1 MTICTSSV
9 ALTINSYIEICSGT
23 KNPCRCFTRL
33 SLAKLK
39 RSRVPLVRLPPIF
52 APSRNN
58 TNSNA
63 GNEYFR
69 CYSDKLGS
77 AADDF
82 R

>member
-23 KNPCRCFTRL
+23 EESL
-33 SLAKLK
+33 SLFYSVITVLNLK
-39 RSRVPLVRLPPIF
+39 CSLESPLVRLLPIF
-52 APSRNN
+52 APSSRNN

-69 CYSDKLGS
+69 CYSDKLGICC
-77 AADDF
+77 
-82 R
+82 